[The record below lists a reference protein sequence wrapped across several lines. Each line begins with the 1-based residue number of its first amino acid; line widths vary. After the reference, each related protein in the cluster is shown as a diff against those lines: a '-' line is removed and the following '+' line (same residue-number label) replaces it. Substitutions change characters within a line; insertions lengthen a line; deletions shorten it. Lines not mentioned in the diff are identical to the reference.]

1 MSEGETRTATRHRTA
16 ALLIT
21 TVIALAIGASAA
33 PAALAQAVDDTPGL
47 GPNDFGAPSVVQPD
61 TGTTAAN
68 LLPANRVVRTGP
80 VSALQV
86 RPNVYMLTV
95 GGANFAV
102 LTTAQGSVV
111 VDSGGTD
118 CDSVVA
124 AVKKALIGSLRHVME
139 TGSDPDRVGC
149 ASALAAPRAQPPA
162 GSAAALGTGGEGKA
176 PIYAHVETLLHVSEG
191 PQSGNS
197 PTEVFT
203 RPAMSYSVGG
213 QGVTA
218 LWMPAAL
225 TDGDMIVLLREAD
238 VIVTGNIVD
247 LTRFPVIDLA
257 KGGSIRGEIDA
268 LNRLVEE
275 LTVPPTPK
283 WQGWY
288 GTLVIPGRGHLAD
301 QADLVNYRDMLTII
315 RDRVDALV
323 KQGRNLAQVQAADP
337 ARGYSARFGAT
348 TGPWTTTQFVEAVFK
363 SLQAER
369 HPARKE

>member
-139 TGSDPDRVGC
+139 TGSDPDRIGC
-149 ASALAAPRAQPPA
+149 ASALAALRPQPARRGTDRAPH
-162 GSAAALGTGGEGKA
+162 S
-176 PIYAHVETLLHVSEG
+176 
-191 PQSGNS
+191 
-197 PTEVFT
+197 
-203 RPAMSYSVGG
+203 
-213 QGVTA
+213 
-218 LWMPAAL
+218 
-225 TDGDMIVLLREAD
+225 D
-238 VIVTGNIVD
+238 D
-247 LTRFPVIDLA
+247 LTF
-257 KGGSIRGEIDA
+257 
-268 LNRLVEE
+268 
-275 LTVPPTPK
+275 
-283 WQGWY
+283 
-288 GTLVIPGRGHLAD
+288 GR
-301 QADLVNYRDMLTII
+301 M
-315 RDRVDALV
+315 
-323 KQGRNLAQVQAADP
+323 K
-337 ARGYSARFGAT
+337 
-348 TGPWTTTQFVEAVFK
+348 K
-363 SLQAER
+363 
-369 HPARKE
+369 